1 LIACPDFE
9 VQESPKDSSSWLSTP
24 QIAVQIASPT
34 KQSPASEDESTE
46 ADNELQNSAGYVDQT
61 MSETAVHVEDQELEN
76 EDEDNSRRL
85 SSLELLQDSEP
96 RTEIIRSEE
105 DSEEVKSG
113 VTEDQPVPGEEEE
126 EPIEGRLSADTSE
139 QIFIGQQIEA
149 MAASNQQQ
157 PHEEELPAGHLS
169 QGVDESEHIALP
181 TESLCLSSSA
191 DIDQLQSPYK
201 PSTGMEPGRLFS
213 IEYVSLKPPLFFSFY
228 QIVIQLS

>member
-76 EDEDNSRRL
+76 EDNSRRL

-96 RTEIIRSEE
+96 ITEIIRSEE